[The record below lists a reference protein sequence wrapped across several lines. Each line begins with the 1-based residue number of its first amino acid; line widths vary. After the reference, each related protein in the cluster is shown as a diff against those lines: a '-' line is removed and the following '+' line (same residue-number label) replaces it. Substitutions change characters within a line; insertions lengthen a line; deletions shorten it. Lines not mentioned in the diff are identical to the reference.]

1 MAQALRRVAARRG
14 HRIRGPHTS
23 IICSVLDV
31 VGLPWLML
39 WGWLLNWPG
48 EEGGCGSGGGSGRG
62 WQGLCSLRGP
72 DLWEDGG
79 SGDVGSW
86 RGAPRTRPQ

>member
-1 MAQALRRVAARRG
+1 MAQAPRRVAARRG

-48 EEGGCGSGGGSGRG
+48 EEEGCGSWGGQWEGVA
-62 WQGLCSLRGP
+62 GLVLPEGP
-72 DLWEDGG
+72 
-79 SGDVGSW
+79 
-86 RGAPRTRPQ
+86 